1 MILFLKLVKMWPI
14 HQSLGHF
21 HYLVGRCIFCKF
33 WGGIAMP
40 FCPPSPASWVKHA
53 CFRCG
58 GSGTDPSLSES
69 IPWSLKYIIIGELEL
84 GSYIIRETVPL
95 DRVFRNKAP
104 LIFCPS
110 VTHSLT
116 NVFLFSLYNL
126 FLKDELTLSNK
137 IYVRAYVK
145 YVDAFSVCHS
155 LGQSV
160 KGYIKPFLYFD
171 WALKKICMQE
181 RIYVFIF

>member
-14 HQSLGHF
+14 HQSLGNF

-69 IPWSLKYIIIGELEL
+69 IPWSLKYIIIGKLEL
-84 GSYIIRETVPL
+84 GSYIIKEKVPL
-95 DRVFRNKAP
+95 DRVLGTKLLYF
-104 LIFCPS
+104 F
-110 VTHSLT
+110 VHQWLT
-116 NVFLFSLYNL
+116 DVFYFSLYNFF
-126 FLKDELTLSNK
+126 FLNMNLLCSIKYMYEHMSNMLMRFRF
-137 IYVRAYVK
+137 VTH
-145 YVDAFSVCHS
+145 SVS
-155 LGQSV
+155 QSRD
-160 KGYIKPFLYFD
+160 I
-171 WALKKICMQE
+171 
-181 RIYVFIF
+181 